1 MLYVFKIKEEFLT
14 YTTKESEIDEMISFT
29 RERFE
34 LDEDEGNVVKLKG
47 LYAFLSLY
55 EIDED
60 LFVLDWLFSSTLK
73 NLLKIE
79 KSDHEGWYSY
89 KRIHL
94 YHIDE
99 NGNYKLIA

>member
-1 MLYVFKIKEEFLT
+1 MLYVFKTGDSYLT
-14 YTTKESEIDEMISFT
+14 YTTKVNEIDEMIAFT

-34 LDEDEGNVVKLKG
+34 LDEDEGTVVKLKG

-55 EIDED
+55 EIEEEY
-60 LFVLDWLFSSTLK
+60 FVLDYLFSSTLK

-79 KSDHEGWYSY
+79 KLDHEGWYSY